1 MGMKIFSFWTMFLA
15 LAYLRN
21 KIFPTGY
28 VGVCVSEG
36 QLHALVEHADV
47 GSLESFLVDE
57 ELERPWLP
65 WTLRTK
71 LAADVAEGMTYL
83 HSRGIFHRDLTSK
96 VSLSNE

>member
-1 MGMKIFSFWTMFLA
+1 MSD
-15 LAYLRN
+15 
-21 KIFPTGY
+21 
-28 VGVCVSEG
+28 G

-57 ELERPWLP
+57 EVESPWLP

-71 LAADVAEGMTYL
+71 LAADVAQGMTYL

-96 VSLSNE
+96 VSFLRRGGWPLRQVVIAKGG